1 MALQT
6 NYPDIQP
13 AAIAGAPATM
23 LPATDIS
30 RTIEGSPIAF
40 GKAVEQGDED
50 KGVKPFAGGV
60 FVGIT
65 LLDRSASG
73 LSFTEGQVTG
83 RTIDAFGVGESGRI
97 RAKGDIW
104 VVTASPV
111 SAGNGVFLTA
121 DGDFTDAA
129 GDDEENTAITGARW
143 DTSTTAAGQLAT
155 VRLG

>member
-6 NYPDIQP
+6 DYLDTQP
-13 AAIAGAPATM
+13 IAIAGAPATM

-30 RTIEGSPIAF
+30 RTIEGAPVAF
-40 GKAVEQGDED
+40 GKAVEQGDAD
-50 KGVKPFAGGV
+50 KGVRAFAGGA
-60 FVGIT
+60 FVGIA

-97 RAKGDIW
+97 RAKGDVW
-104 VVTASPV
+104 VVASTGV
-111 SAGNGVFLTA
+111 GAGSGVYLTA

-129 GDDEENTAITGARW
+129 GDDEENTAILGARW
-143 DTSTTAAGQLAT
+143 DTSTTAAGQLAV